1 MPIYEFRCL
10 KCNDLSEF
18 LFASSNDQ
26 NEIRCRHC
34 GSEMLERV
42 LSASN
47 FAVASSARP
56 AEPSVSSRQ
65 CSTGTCST
73 IELPGLDD

>member
-10 KCNDLSEF
+10 KCHELSEF
-18 LFASSNDQ
+18 LFSSAGDQ
-26 NEIRCRHC
+26 NEIRCQHC
-34 GSEMLERV
+34 GAETLERV
-42 LSASN
+42 LSVSN
-47 FAVASSARP
+47 FAVGSSARS
-56 AEPSVSSRQ
+56 AEPSVSSKQ